1 MTLFWYHLPFDL
13 KICMPIK
20 CLLGARHLGGDL
32 DSTITTITQAA
43 PCPPLR
49 QTPNLA
55 AALASQESVRAYLCL
70 F

>member
-1 MTLFWYHLPFDL
+1 
-13 KICMPIK
+13 MPIK
-20 CLLGARHLGGDL
+20 NLLGARHLGGDL